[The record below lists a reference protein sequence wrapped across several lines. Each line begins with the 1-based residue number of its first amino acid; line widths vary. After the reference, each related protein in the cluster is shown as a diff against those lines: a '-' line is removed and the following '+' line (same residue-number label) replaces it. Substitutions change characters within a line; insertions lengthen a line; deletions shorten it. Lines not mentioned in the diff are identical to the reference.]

1 MFSVVSLLI
10 ISCPRIKDSLTIPL
24 GGGAVTGT
32 CFTSLPSFTSPL
44 ADVVTPTFASFFLN
58 EFFVFS
64 KPLLSPAVGLIGN
77 SSFSFST
84 SGFGLGFSPSSAS
97 SWFSYFHYLA
107 VFNVYGPYFFHFFQQ
122 IYKLLINTNVLKEN
136 REKVTC
142 SEQINLK
149 NREVGVIPLGPHF
162 LVQLMIWDPLYFSK
176 CAGKIRSLKGYRQST
191 RK

>member
-64 KPLLSPAVGLIGN
+64 KPLLSPAVGLIDQQSLFYYPRHN
-77 SSFSFST
+77 MRINIISFICNILN
-84 SGFGLGFSPSSAS
+84 GFFGKRGLIIDIICNFT
-97 SWFSYFHYLA
+97 HL
-107 VFNVYGPYFFHFFQQ
+107 H
-122 IYKLLINTNVLKEN
+122 
-136 REKVTC
+136 TC
-142 SEQINLK
+142 E
-149 NREVGVIPLGPHF
+149 
-162 LVQLMIWDPLYFSK
+162 Y
-176 CAGKIRSLKGYRQST
+176 
-191 RK
+191 

>member
-58 EFFVFS
+58 ECFVFS

-84 SGFGLGFSPSSAS
+84 SGFGLGFRRLLRLRGFPIFITLPCLMFMDLISFTSSSKYTNSWSTQTFWKKTVKKLHVAS
-97 SWFSYFHYLA
+97 
-107 VFNVYGPYFFHFFQQ
+107 
-122 IYKLLINTNVLKEN
+122 
-136 REKVTC
+136 R
-142 SEQINLK
+142 
-149 NREVGVIPLGPHF
+149 
-162 LVQLMIWDPLYFSK
+162 
-176 CAGKIRSLKGYRQST
+176 
-191 RK
+191 